1 MGLFMP
7 IWRTENSKKTKRA
20 VNYIRKHPT
29 SFSQA
34 NLHQMVK
41 DLPLAEVRHEALMHI
56 TEDDILVSIIQDET
70 IQEELRVTAAK
81 KIQSLEKNDLLGQ
94 HFYTGKI
101 KNALYESRKQMVE
114 KLLYQLE
121 YGSAREELAER
132 IIRFSTSCDIA
143 EKAYSYL
150 PKGYSRKRLESID
163 EHQHLLRYYDAYT
176 RNKITEEENRMKNRT
191 PEEIQYEDACARD
204 GI

>member
-1 MGLFMP
+1 MGLFTP
-7 IWRTENSKKTKRA
+7 IWMTENSKKAKQA
-20 VNYIRKHPT
+20 ANYIKKHHA

-34 NLHQMVK
+34 ELYQMVK
-41 DLPLAEVRHEALMHI
+41 DLPLPEVRHEALMHI
-56 TEDDILVSIIQDET
+56 TEDDILVSIVQDET
-70 IQEELRVTAAK
+70 IQEEHRITAAK
-81 KIQSLEKNDLLGQ
+81 KIQSLEENDLLGQ

-101 KNALYESRKQMVE
+101 KSALFESRKQMVG

-143 EKAYSYL
+143 EKAYAYL

-163 EHQHLLRYYDAYT
+163 EHQHLLRYYDSYT
-176 RNKITEEENRMKNRT
+176 MNKITEEENRMKNRT